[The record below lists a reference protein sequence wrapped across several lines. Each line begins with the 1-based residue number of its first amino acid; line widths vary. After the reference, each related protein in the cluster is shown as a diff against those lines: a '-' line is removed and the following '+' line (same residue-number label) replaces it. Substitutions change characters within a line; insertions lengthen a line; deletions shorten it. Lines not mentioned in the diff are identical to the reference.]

1 VIRHVR
7 IMATSIVDSKNE
19 IKSWLK
25 TVLEKENLKDI
36 SIDDLATPGKGD
48 GYLGDIV
55 FASVSGR
62 TQEESTKI
70 YDLVL
75 KCSKRSQALRKTS
88 SLVQIFMNE
97 IFVYRELF
105 PSFANFEKEKKVEN
119 PFISMAKCYGSF
131 VGDNIEVI
139 VLENLKKNG
148 YDLWPKNEPLTRSHI
163 ELVIKEYGKY
173 HAISVAMREQQPDKF
188 QKLVDISEQ
197 NINKLTGFDSIDVAF
212 RSCIEESYE
221 LLKNDIDEEILL
233 KWRNFKDQ
241 VKSLYEDVNKSV
253 TGLKVITHGDCWN
266 NNFMYKYNNDKSP
279 IKVAILDW
287 QFAKYT
293 SLIFDLSYF
302 LFACVSKDDIKDLE
316 DILKVYYESFTNHLK
331 CLGVEEPNA
340 FYPFHQLL
348 EEWKNYSRYGILS
361 STLATKFT
369 SADEDEVVDL
379 AEAADR
385 GNASQS
391 FMIQLRNTDHFKS
404 RMQFIVPYVVTHELV

>member
-1 VIRHVR
+1 
-7 IMATSIVDSKNE
+7 
-19 IKSWLK
+19 L
-25 TVLEKENLKDI
+25 
-36 SIDDLATPGKGD
+36 
-48 GYLGDIV
+48 
-55 FASVSGR
+55 
-62 TQEESTKI
+62 Q
-70 YDLVL
+70 
-75 KCSKRSQALRKTS
+75 
-88 SLVQIFMNE
+88 
-97 IFVYRELF
+97 
-105 PSFANFEKEKKVEN
+105 
-119 PFISMAKCYGSF
+119 
-131 VGDNIEVI
+131 
-139 VLENLKKNG
+139 
-148 YDLWPKNEPLTRSHI
+148 
-163 ELVIKEYGKY
+163 
-173 HAISVAMREQQPDKF
+173 
-188 QKLVDISEQ
+188 
-197 NINKLTGFDSIDVAF
+197 
-212 RSCIEESYE
+212 
-221 LLKNDIDEEILL
+221 
-233 KWRNFKDQ
+233 
-241 VKSLYEDVNKSV
+241 
-253 TGLKVITHGDCWN
+253 
-266 NNFMYKYNNDKSP
+266 NDKSP

-369 SADEDEVVDL
+369 SAEEDEVVDL

>member
-7 IMATSIVDSKNE
+7 IMATSTADSKNE

-36 SIDDLATPGKGD
+36 SVDDLATPGKGD

-75 KCSKRSQALRKTS
+75 KCSKRSQALRETS

-105 PSFANFEKEKKVEN
+105 PSFANFEKEKKVED
-119 PFISMAKCYGSF
+119 PFNSVAKCYGSF

-139 VLENLKKNG
+139 VLENLKKIG
-148 YDLWPKNEPLTRSHI
+148 YDLWPKNKPLTRSHI

-173 HAISVAMREQQPDKF
+173 HAISVAMREQQPDTF

-369 SADEDEVVDL
+369 SAEEDEVVDL